1 MACPMRPPGGLP
13 AREAAASERQ
23 PPKLD
28 TWPRTLRAAAILA
41 NQFGTRCDRLLL
53 VHDNLGGAG
62 LGWSSNYWSIAL
74 AAAVQAGRVL
84 HAVPSPSSANS
95 SLATRW
101 CDRPPFTLECYFLR
115 WNDCEGTPSSD
126 EVPVIKR
133 IGHRATWGVEGL
145 ASHHFT
151 SQNFMH
157 LPLSSFTAPRW
168 PSLHRKRP
176 RAATTATARGNAK
189 AGMSQAESDVAAG
202 GAANASLLENETF
215 AMLRS
220 ESLRFLFRPR
230 AWVAQIGEC
239 VLARAPGRAHLG
251 VFVRDSAEK
260 RAELSAHGH
269 GWPKEATY
277 APLALAVATSLLPPP
292 HIVVLGTSSQAAYNR
307 FLTFDHAEGR
317 STVLRRARASDG
329 QSSGRSSSGGDG
341 GSSSSSSRSSS
352 RSGGGGTGGSRSKM
366 RVLATENE
374 RSDHDGWVRGGS
386 HPGSHHHMGA
396 STLSSS
402 TSEGATPGATR
413 TAEGVIASV
422 NLYLASRAAY
432 FLSLSSSAWTYLV
445 ADLMEGS
452 RAEPVLY
459 LCCRCGPQDHYVM
472 TPAIGEQDA
481 MRLVNGTEKRKT
493 NVVLLRAS
501 ARSARTINHPISRPG
516 MTPEMFIN
524 LSDVRGLCTQGPLLE
539 LSSGGVIP
547 VGLS

>member
-1 MACPMRPPGGLP
+1 MQLNTNCTSHLRLRTNFNMACPMFPPVGLP
-13 AREAAASERQ
+13 AREAAANERQ
-23 PPKLD
+23 PPTLD
-28 TWPRTLRAAAILA
+28 TWPRMLRAAAIVA

-62 LGWSSNYWSIAL
+62 LGWSSNYWAIAL

-101 CDRPPFTLECYFLR
+101 CDRPPFTLECYYLR
-115 WNDCEGTPSSD
+115 WNDCEGTPLSD
-126 EVPVIKR
+126 EVPVLKR

-176 RAATTATARGNAK
+176 RAATT
-189 AGMSQAESDVAAG
+189 
-202 GAANASLLENETF
+202 GAANASQLENETF

-239 VLARAPGRAHLG
+239 VRARAPGRAYLG

-260 RAELSAHGH
+260 RAELTAHGH

-277 APLALAVATSLLPPP
+277 APLALAVATQLLPPP

-307 FLTFDHAEGR
+307 FLTFDQDAEGT

-329 QSSGRSSSGGDG
+329 QSSSGGG
-341 GSSSSSSRSSS
+341 GSSTSSSRSS
-352 RSGGGGTGGSRSKM
+352 RSSGGGSRSKNM

-374 RSDHDGWVRGGS
+374 RSDHDSWVMRGGS
-386 HPGSHHHMGA
+386 HPGSHHMGA
-396 STLSSS
+396 STLSS
-402 TSEGATPGATR
+402 TSEGAISPGATR
-413 TAEGVIASV
+413 TSEGVIASV

-472 TPAIGEQDA
+472 APAIGEDA

-493 NVVLLRAS
+493 NVVLLRAR
-501 ARSARTINHPISRPG
+501 ARSARTITDQPISRPG

-539 LSSGGVIP
+539 LSSGGVMP